1 MSADAARATAATPAY
16 LRPAATD
23 RLSPGGELSLG
34 QIVKARVLRHYDE
47 GGGGRYLVSL
57 EGRERVVDSSV
68 PLKTGEIIRGRVV
81 ALGDRVELQPLPEE
95 NAAAAPAA
103 AAPKPDASVTSPTD
117 ELTAAFANAGL
128 KLDDEARSVLTRAL
142 RGAEDPQALLLAA
155 LTLAKIGLPLDPA
168 LMNAIQ
174 TLLRKH
180 PAAEPLA
187 EPAEAFALS
196 SGPTLPAQLREA
208 VKTALARS
216 ETASSV
222 ETPATPADLSGAG
235 AQDRQAPGDGGSGD
249 GSGQLGQWVLNAQ
262 TGGSVLHRVGTLPL
276 IIGGR
281 LIEVDVALFEQDA
294 RRAKQGEARS
304 RHLVFVL
311 NTEGFGGVEV
321 SARLVNSH
329 VRVRFKSDR
338 NATLDLLAGR
348 QNELRRQL
356 TQLGWVVDE
365 IAYEPKAGDEGNP
378 AYRAVV
384 DHVISQGSLDRS
396 V

>member
-68 PLKTGEIIRGRVV
+68 PLKTGEIVRGRVV
-81 ALGDRVELQPLPEE
+81 ALGDRIELQPLAEE
-95 NAAAAPAA
+95 NAAAAPV
-103 AAPKPDASVTSPTD
+103 AAPKPDAPTD
-117 ELTAAFANAGL
+117 ELAAAFAGAGL
-128 KLDDEARSVLTRAL
+128 KLDDEARSALTRAL
-142 RGAEDPQALLLAA
+142 RGAEDPQSLLLSA
-155 LTLAKIGLPLDPA
+155 LTLAKIGLPLDPS

-222 ETPATPADLSGAG
+222 DTPAAPVDLSGAG
-235 AQDRQAPGDGGSGD
+235 AQDRQAPGDGGSGN

-338 NATLDLLAGR
+338 NATLDFLAGR

-365 IAYEPKAGDEGNP
+365 IAYEPKADDEGNP